1 VTRRPGAARSD
12 GETADHTVD
21 RERLLAAAAV
31 PGTPEE
37 LNRETVER
45 RLDRL
50 RADYDPPVTVVEETV
65 PSERFDRLLS
75 AAADGHTGSAYAW
88 TVRQPVSAPAL
99 SESMPPEAGPN
110 DEHVL
115 LVLDRAAAA
124 PLWGLP
130 GGGRE
135 DGETYEAAARREV
148 REETGVEVTIEA
160 PFRVIR
166 VRTTTP
172 QSGVTAHTL
181 WTFFDATYEA
191 GRLDPQASE
200 LRGVAWFVRPPGELG
215 ADAARRAAD
224 FWPAYDPLG
233 KGVVFGP
240 ADDDAVEIDVI
251 ESPEG
256 A

>member
-1 VTRRPGAARSD
+1 MRRPGTARTD
-12 GETADHTVD
+12 GETDDRTVD
-21 RERLLAAAAV
+21 RKRLLAAAAV
-31 PGTPEE
+31 PGMPEE
-37 LNRETVER
+37 LNHETVER

-65 PSERFDRLLS
+65 PADRFDRLLS
-75 AAADGHTGSAYAW
+75 AAAAGYTGSAYAW
-88 TVRQPVSAPAL
+88 TVRQPGSAPAL

-115 LVLDRAAAA
+115 DRAATA

-135 DGETYEAAARREV
+135 DGETDEAAARREV
-148 REETGVEVTIEA
+148 CEETGVEVATEA

-172 QSGVTAHTL
+172 ESDVTAHTL

-191 GRLDPQASE
+191 GTLDPQASE

-224 FWPAYDPLG
+224 FWPVYDPLE

-240 ADDDAVEIDVI
+240 DDDDAVEIDVI
-251 ESPEG
+251 ESPEE